1 MERATFIVE
10 STGERI
16 PCLLNPEQVVVSRT
30 SGLRRPWAGS
40 GPVTGFGRSDEP
52 LLHTG
57 GGRTEMELRLLF
69 DTALVTDPTPVT
81 DVRDLTSRLW
91 NLTENQSASAGSLAG
106 RGSGGTST
114 AGASAGVAGSGA
126 GAGPGSLGSGGL
138 GDPSGGAAAPSAST
152 VPLVRFLWGMEWN
165 VLGVIDAVAE
175 QLERFDAGGAPTRS
189 WLFLRLVRVPDPR
202 PTAADPP
209 IGGVPLGDD
218 LAVAAEA
225 AANDPQGVHQVLG
238 DGQPAEDGDPGAG
251 GERLDALAAQ
261 AYGGRAWLW
270 RWLAAANGLAD
281 GPWAP
286 AGSQLII
293 PPAPEEASR

>member
-10 STGERI
+10 ATGERI
-16 PCLLNPEQVVVSRT
+16 PCLLNPEQIVVSRT
-30 SGLRRPWAGS
+30 AGLRRPQAGS

-91 NLTENQSASAGSLAG
+91 NLTENQS
-106 RGSGGTST
+106 ST
-114 AGASAGVAGSGA
+114 AGASAGIAGSGA
-126 GAGPGSLGSGGL
+126 GAGTGVLSSGSL
-138 GDPSGGAAAPSAST
+138 GDPSAGRSSST
-152 VPLVRFLWGMEWN
+152 AGSVPLVRFLWGMEWN

-202 PTAADPP
+202 PTATEPP

-218 LAVAAEA
+218 LTAAAEA
-225 AANDPQGVHQVLG
+225 AADDPQRMHQVLG
-238 DGQPAEDGDPGAG
+238 DGLAAENGDPGAG

-286 AGSQLII
+286 AGSRLVI
-293 PPAPEEASR
+293 PPAPEEVSR

>member
-16 PCLLNPEQVVVSRT
+16 PCLLNPEHVVVSRT
-30 SGLRRPWAGS
+30 AGLRRPQAGS

-91 NLTENQSASAGSLAG
+91 NLTENQTSTASALAG

-114 AGASAGVAGSGA
+114 AGAAAGVGTTGA
-126 GAGPGSLGSGGL
+126 GAGLLGSGGL
-138 GDPSGGAAAPSAST
+138 GDPGGGST
-152 VPLVRFLWGMEWN
+152 VPTASNVALVRFLWGTEWN

-175 QLERFDAGGAPTRS
+175 QLERFDDGGAPTRS

-202 PTAADPP
+202 PTAAEPP
-209 IGGVPLGDD
+209 IGGVPLGDE
-218 LAVAAEA
+218 LAAAAESA
-225 AANDPQGVHQVLG
+225 ATDPQGVHQVLG
-238 DGQPAEDGDPGAG
+238 DGQPAEAGDPGVG

-286 AGSQLII
+286 AGSQLVI
-293 PPAPEEASR
+293 PPAPEEVAP